1 MGRPARRWR
10 IIGRAPVS
18 VPGQEVPE
26 PFNFT
31 RDVVESHAVD
41 RRRVALRF
49 VDDQGVIDRRTFDDV
64 AAAAGQWAAF
74 LRARGLVPGDRVLVL
89 LGPTAVWPAV
99 LLGVLKAGGVAV
111 PCPAGI
117 SNDELELRLG
127 QSGARLLVID
137 RDRAA
142 SASGPGRRRRGDRL

>member
-1 MGRPARRWR
+1 MSQQLPAR
-10 IIGRAPVS
+10 
-18 VPGQEVPE
+18 
-26 PFNFT
+26 
-31 RDVVESHAVD
+31 
-41 RRRVALRF
+41 
-49 VDDQGVIDRRTFDDV
+49 
-64 AAAAGQWAAF
+64 WAAF

-111 PCPAGI
+111 PCPEAI

-142 SASGPGRRRRGDRL
+142 TLPALEGNAEVIVCRGGRA